1 MKFRTPDI
9 EKMSHNDWLAYR
21 ESTIEKL
28 EKLGHKLLPN
38 PECGTCDLHND
49 YVCFDCESNFIIDGK
64 EKANANEKPT
74 ARYTAIYA
82 SEKYLSYK
90 GDAEYAMRLVD
101 SLHDAYQ
108 LASEKGG
115 DEMPKMLSDFVFNIE
130 MTLQNAGVLDE
141 HFNLIR

>member
-21 ESTIEKL
+21 DSTIEKL

-38 PECGTCDLHND
+38 PECDTCDIHND

-64 EKANANEKPT
+64 EKANANEKAK

-101 SLHDAYQ
+101 SLHDALRICRSRDNEINRSY
-108 LASEKGG
+108 
-115 DEMPKMLSDFVFNIE
+115 
-130 MTLQNAGVLDE
+130 
-141 HFNLIR
+141 

>member
-1 MKFRTPDI
+1 MI
-9 EKMSHNDWLAYR
+9 H
-21 ESTIEKL
+21 
-28 EKLGHKLLPN
+28 
-38 PECGTCDLHND
+38 
-49 YVCFDCESNFIIDGK
+49 
-64 EKANANEKPT
+64 
-74 ARYTAIYA
+74 A

-90 GDAEYAMRLVD
+90 GDADYAMRLVD

-130 MTLQNAGVLDE
+130 VALQNAGVLDE